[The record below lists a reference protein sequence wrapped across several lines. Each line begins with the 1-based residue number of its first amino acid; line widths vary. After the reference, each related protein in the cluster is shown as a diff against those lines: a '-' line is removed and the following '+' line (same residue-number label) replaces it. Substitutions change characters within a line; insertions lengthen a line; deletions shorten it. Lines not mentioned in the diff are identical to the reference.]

1 MQPALEIQALGMQ
14 AQCLGLMRQAM
25 IGHDRPAKAD
35 VSHLDDLYCMPEGL
49 AVLAGS
55 VRLAQAG
62 HWQGWVAPDRQ

>member
-1 MQPALEIQALGMQ
+1 MQ
-14 AQCLGLMRQAM
+14 AQCPEEMYQAM
-25 IGHDRPAKAD
+25 VAHDQPVKAD

-62 HWQGWVAPDRQ
+62 HWQGWVTPDRQ